1 MLKALL
7 FDLDGTL
14 ADTDPVHYETWKEIM
29 AGYGLPIDPAFYAAN
44 FSGRL
49 NEQIITALLPHFS
62 TAEGE
67 WLARHKEAQFRERAA
82 SIPPMPGLFDVL
94 GWMETQQL
102 KRAIVTN
109 APVENAHFMVR
120 SLGLTTTFGT
130 VILGDELP
138 RGKPDPLPYQTA
150 LDQLGVAPHEAI
162 AFEDSPSG
170 LRSALA
176 AHIPTVAIASSQDP
190 EELRSLGAVLV
201 IKDFAEPQLW
211 DWLRQLIGTGE
222 AVSSPNG

>member
-14 ADTDPVHYETWKEIM
+14 ADTDPVHYATWKEIM
-29 AGYGLPIDPAFYAAN
+29 ADYGLQIDPVFYTAN

-49 NEQIITALLPHFS
+49 NEQIIKALLPHLS
-62 TAEGE
+62 SAEGE
-67 WLARHKEAQFRERAA
+67 RLARYKEAQFRERAA
-82 SIPPMPGLFDVL
+82 SIQPMPGLVDVL
-94 GWMETQQL
+94 SWMETQQL

-109 APVENAHFMVR
+109 APVENAQFMVQ
-120 SLGLTTTFGT
+120 SLRLAGTFDT

-138 RGKPDPLPYQTA
+138 KGKPDPLPYQTA
-150 LDQLGVAPHEAI
+150 LEQLGVAPHEAV

-170 LRSALA
+170 IRSARA
-176 AHIPTVAIASSQDP
+176 AHIATVAIASGHDP
-190 EELRSLGAVLV
+190 EELRSLGTALV

-211 DWLRQLIGTGE
+211 DWLNQQLLVAKTVG
-222 AVSSPNG
+222 SPNG